1 MQTIDIIIPV
11 MNEAQ
16 NVAELCR
23 RINEAF
29 LREDWEYRCI
39 FIVDRSTDGTFEAI
53 EKLSSI
59 YPIIVRHKQGKPGKA
74 YSILEGAALAESE
87 YVVMIDGDLQYPPEA
102 IPDMLRLTP
111 KHGVVI
117 AERKVREGSFL
128 RRIISLCGAYIVGKL
143 LLRLVYDIQSGL
155 KVFRRDILTH
165 IDPFSVYGWSIDIP
179 LLHTARELG
188 HSIGVI
194 PIVFA
199 HRQEGS
205 SKVRFLSTTSQI
217 ILSALATRLAGRK
230 VYFLGG
236 HSEGSMMGASI
247 AHKGKNFTTHST
259 LHHTQSAIR
268 TFTWQQ
274 KAFIFALLLLA
285 AYGFIVAPLS
295 TAIALVGIL
304 TAVYCIDVL
313 FNFFIV
319 MRSLSTSVEIVAT
332 SEALSTINESELPV
346 YSVLCPLYKEAA
358 VLPQFIEAMDKLDWP
373 KEKLEV
379 LLLLEED
386 DTETVAAAKEMGL
399 PSHMRIVVVPHSNPK
414 TKPKACN
421 YGLSVASGEYV
432 VIYDAE
438 DKPEPLQL
446 KKAYLAFTRY
456 PNKGGICL
464 QAKLGYYNT
473 NQNLLTRL
481 FSAEY
486 ALWFD
491 LVLPGLQSIGAII
504 PLGGT
509 SNHFYKGDL
518 QTLRG
523 WDPFNVTE
531 DCDLGMR
538 LFLAGLK
545 TEIIDSV
552 TYEEANSHLGNWIRQ
567 RSRWIKGYMQ
577 TYLVHTRK
585 PIQFAARHGWHT
597 LIFHLVV
604 GGKIAFMFINPFL
617 WIATISYFALRSI
630 VGPTIESLY
639 PPIIFYMGAFSLV
652 FGNFLFLYYYLLG
665 CAKRQHW
672 DLMKYVY
679 VIPFYWLCIS
689 IAALRALF
697 QLIFSPHFWEKTHH
711 GLHLKSATPS
721 VRSGL
726 LGGGILVVAVGISSV
741 FQFLYNAYLGR
752 VLSLEDFG
760 LVSFI
765 GSLVLLASIIFGGLA
780 TTVSHRAAELFGRR
794 KGVANLRWWIR
805 AQIAV
810 LPATLLATAI
820 WIGFAPLF
828 QHIFHEDSTL
838 PWLLISPIWVLG
850 TAGAITYGLLS
861 GTMRFGTLAAMT
873 VLEAGMKFTLAVVF
887 VVFGLTAWVYGA
899 APAAMAI
906 SLVFG
911 WVAVMVSSASAPK
924 AVAVPRTGIS
934 RRFLGTAVLG
944 QLATVALL
952 TLDVILAKYY
962 LPADAAGN
970 YALLSLAGKMV
981 FFLGGLCGQF
991 ITPLISER
999 ESKGENSSAL
1009 WIRLFSAGVLL
1020 LGIGVVAFGVFGH
1033 VTIPI
1038 LLGPRAEAVVP
1049 VLPIYT
1055 LAMGFFGITTLLAT
1069 YHQARKH
1076 YVFSLSVFILT
1087 LTPILGIIFFHDSV
1101 AKIAEVMLF
1110 SSVINLGISAMLH
1123 EWIVYSDSKKK
1134 ELSTVKKNEKKRI
1147 LILNWRDTKHVWA
1160 GGAEAYAHELA
1171 KRWVRMGHEVTLF
1184 CGNDKKN
1191 PRREVVDGVR
1201 VIRRGG
1207 FYLVYFWAFVYYMRY
1222 FRTGCDVIVDSANGI
1237 PFFTPLYAT
1246 QPKYL
1251 LIHHVH
1257 QEVFRKSLRPPFSWL
1272 AVFIEARIMPLVYRN
1287 TPLIT
1292 ISPASKAD
1300 IIDRGLTKQDPVI
1313 VYGGVDTS
1321 LYTPGIKSKHP
1332 LVLCLGRLK
1341 EYKSVPVFIRVAKKI
1356 LQDMPSV
1363 EFVIAGDGEEKQ
1375 ALMALVKKLK
1385 LEKHITFTGAVTE
1398 EEKVRLYQRAW
1409 VFVNPSLME
1418 GWGMTTIEANA
1429 CGTPVVA
1436 SNVGGLRD
1444 SVYNLH
1450 SGYLVPYGDVDVFA
1464 QRIME
1469 LLQDDDTRNRMS
1481 EEATAW
1487 ARNFDWDK
1495 SAEDFLGLLL

>member
-1 MQTIDIIIPV
+1 MKAIDIVIPV

-16 NVAELCR
+16 NAAELCR
-23 RINEAF
+23 RIHASF
-29 LREDWEYRCI
+29 VQSDWEYRCI
-39 FIVDRSTDGTFEAI
+39 FIVDPSTDGTFEVI
-53 EKLSSI
+53 EKLSAT

-74 YSILEGAALAESE
+74 YSIVEGVALATTE
-87 YVVMIDGDLQYPPEA
+87 YVTMIDGDLQYPPEA
-102 IPDMLRLTP
+102 IPDMLKLTP
-111 KHGVVI
+111 QHGVVI
-117 AERKVREGSFL
+117 AERKVREGSL
-128 RRIISLCGAYIVGKL
+128 IRRIVSLCGAYLVGKL

-155 KVFRRDILTH
+155 KVFRRDIVAH
-165 IDPFSVYGWSIDIP
+165 IDPNVIYGWSIDIP

-188 HSIGVI
+188 YTIGVI

-199 HRQEGS
+199 HRQGGA
-205 SKVRFLSTTSQI
+205 SKVRFLSTTTQI
-217 ILSALATRLAGRK
+217 IVSAFSTRLAGRRI
-230 VYFLGG
+230 YSLGT
-236 HSEGSMMGASI
+236 SNESSMMGASI
-247 AHKGKNFTTHST
+247 VHKGKTFTTHST
-259 LHHTQSAIR
+259 LHHTQSAIT
-268 TFTWQQ
+268 TFTLRQ
-274 KAFIFALLLLA
+274 KLFALVLFL
-285 AYGFIVAPLS
+285 
-295 TAIALVGIL
+295 LVGCGFVVSPL
-304 TAVYCIDVL
+304 ATAVVLVGVMTAVYCVDVL

-319 MRSLSTSVEIVAT
+319 MRSLRTSVEIVAT
-332 SEALSTINESELPV
+332 TEVLSTIDESKLPV

-358 VLPQFIEAMDKLDWP
+358 VLPQFIEAMDRLDWP

-386 DTETVAAAKEMGL
+386 DTETIAAAQEMGL
-399 PSHMRIVVVPHSNPK
+399 PDHMRIVIVPHSNPK

-421 YGLSVASGEYV
+421 YGLSVATGEYI

-446 KKAYLAFTRY
+446 KKAYLAFDRY
-456 PNKGGICL
+456 PQKGGVCL

-481 FSAEY
+481 FATEY

-509 SNHFYKGDL
+509 SNHFYRGDL

-531 DCDLGMR
+531 DCDLGIR

-552 TYEEANSHLGNWIRQ
+552 TLEEANSHLGNWIRQ

-585 PIQFAARHGWHT
+585 PIQFAAQHGWHA

-617 WIATISYFALRSI
+617 WIATISYFSFRTI
-630 VGPTIESLY
+630 VGPVIESLY
-639 PPIIFYMGAFSLV
+639 PPVIFYMGAFSLV

-689 IAALRALF
+689 VAALRALF

-711 GLHLKSATPS
+711 GLHLKSSTPS
-721 VRSGL
+721 ARSGL
-726 LGGGILVVAVGISSV
+726 LGGGILVVAVGVSSI

-752 VLSLEDFG
+752 VLSLEEFG

-794 KGVANLRWWIR
+794 RGVSNMRWWIR
-805 AQIAV
+805 AQLAV
-810 LPATLLATAI
+810 LPVALVATGI
-820 WIGFAPLF
+820 WVGFAPLF
-828 QHIFHEDSTL
+828 QHVFQEDSTL

-850 TAGAITYGLLS
+850 AAGAITYGLLS

-873 VLEAGMKFTLAVVF
+873 VLEAGSKFALAVF
-887 VVFGLTAWVYGA
+887 LVVSGLTAWVYGA

-906 SLVFG
+906 SLIFG
-911 WVAVMVSSASAPK
+911 WIAIMFASSSESNAAVS
-924 AVAVPRTGIS
+924 RTGIS
-934 RRFLGTAVLG
+934 RRFLGTAILG

-970 YALLSLAGKMV
+970 YALLSLAGKIV

-991 ITPLISER
+991 ITPLISEQ
-999 ESKGENSSAL
+999 ESKGENSNAL
-1009 WIRLFSAGVLL
+1009 WTRLFSAGVLL
-1020 LGIGVVAFGVFGH
+1020 LGVGFLMFGIFGH
-1033 VTIPI
+1033 ITIPV
-1038 LLGPRAEAVVP
+1038 LLGARAQAIVP
-1049 VLPIYT
+1049 MLPMYT
-1055 LAMGFFGITTLLAT
+1055 LAMVFFGIITLLAT

-1076 YVFSLSVFILT
+1076 YLFSLGVFLLTFTPVFGITLFHNSVET
-1087 LTPILGIIFFHDSV
+1087 
-1101 AKIAEVMLF
+1101 IAEVMLV
-1110 SSVINLGISAMLH
+1110 SSVTNLGILGMFH
-1123 EWIVYSDSKKK
+1123 EWIMYSGGKKK
-1134 ELSTVKKNEKKRI
+1134 EKSIAKKKKSMHI
-1147 LILNWRDTKHVWA
+1147 LVLNWRDTKHVWA
-1160 GGAEAYAHELA
+1160 GGAEAYAHEFA
-1171 KRWVRMGHEVTLF
+1171 KRWVRMGHTVTFF
-1184 CGNDKKN
+1184 CGNDKKS
-1191 PRREVVDGVR
+1191 PVRESVDGVD

-1207 FYLVYFWAFVYYMRY
+1207 FYLVYVWAFVYYMRY
-1222 FRTGCDVIVDSANGI
+1222 FRTSCDVIIDCANGI
-1237 PFFTPLYAT
+1237 PFFTPLYAA
-1246 QPKYL
+1246 QRKYL

-1257 QEVFRKSLRPPFSWL
+1257 QEVFRKSLYPPFSWL
-1272 AVFIEARIMPLVYRN
+1272 AVFIEARVMPLVYRN
-1287 TPLIT
+1287 TPVIT
-1292 ISPASKAD
+1292 ISPASKVD
-1300 IIDRGLTKQDPVI
+1300 ILDRHLAIKEPTI
-1313 VYGGVDTS
+1313 VYSGVDTA
-1321 LYTPGIKSKHP
+1321 LYAPGEKSKNP
-1332 LVLCLGRLK
+1332 VVLCLGRLK
-1341 EYKSVPVFIRVAKKI
+1341 EYKSIPVFIYVAKKI
-1356 LQDMPSV
+1356 LEDMPSV
-1363 EFVIAGDGEEKQ
+1363 QFIIAGDGEEKR
-1375 ALMALVKKLK
+1375 ALQVLVKKLK

-1398 EEKVRLYQRAW
+1398 QEKVQLYQRAW
-1409 VFVNPSLME
+1409 VFVNPSFME

-1436 SNVGGLRD
+1436 SNVGGLKD
-1444 SVYNLH
+1444 SVYDTH
-1450 SGYLVPYGDVDVFA
+1450 SGFLVPYGDIDAFA
-1464 QRIME
+1464 DRITE
-1469 LLQDDDTRNRMS
+1469 ILKNEDTRNRMS
-1481 EEATAW
+1481 KEAVAW
-1487 ARNFDWDK
+1487 AQKFDWGV
-1495 SAEDFLGLLL
+1495 SARAFLDLLL